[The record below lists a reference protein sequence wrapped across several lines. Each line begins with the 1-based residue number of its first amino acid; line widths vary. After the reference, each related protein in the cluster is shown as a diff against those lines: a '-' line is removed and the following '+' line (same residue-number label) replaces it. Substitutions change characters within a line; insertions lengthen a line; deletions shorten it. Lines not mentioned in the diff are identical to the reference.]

1 MRQRGVYEADFP
13 PRPAGA
19 VFSLEWRD
27 HEREA
32 AKERQSKAGGD
43 KSKALVD
50 TFPQALREPPSR
62 DKAGERVG
70 LPSQDGILMRV
81 RRIEQRAV
89 QAHDEPATWPP
100 TVSILLA
107 DDLDPDD
114 LPATKAAAIRERH
127 AIADPDG

>member
-32 AKERQSKAGGD
+32 AKERQGTSTGG
-43 KSKALVD
+43 SNPQLVE
-50 TFPQALREPPSR
+50 TLPQADTGQSR

-70 LPSQDGILMRV
+70 LPSKDGILMSV
-81 RRIEQRAV
+81 RRIE
-89 QAHDEPATWPP
+89 
-100 TVSILLA
+100 
-107 DDLDPDD
+107 
-114 LPATKAAAIRERH
+114 
-127 AIADPDG
+127 